1 MPEDETFKV
10 TDRRRR
16 DDADGTP
23 SEPAPPTPAATPPR
37 AATAGPVS
45 PGPAAPPSTGPDLQ
59 GLFIMFASSALLNL
73 GEAADPETGERVLD
87 LAQAREA
94 IDLLSL
100 LRLKTEG
107 NRTEQESHL
116 LEEILY
122 DLQLRFVQAAKGQAA
137 KEQAAKGQA
146 AKGQAGS

>member
-16 DDADGTP
+16 DDADETP
-23 SEPAPPTPAATPPR
+23 PAPAPPTPAMPPPR
-37 AATAGPVS
+37 AATAGS
-45 PGPAAPPSTGPDLQ
+45 AAPGSAAPPPTGPDLQ
-59 GLFIMFASSALLNL
+59 GLFIMLASSALVNL
-73 GEAADPETGERVLD
+73 GEATDPDTGERILD
-87 LAQAREA
+87 LGQAKEA

-107 NRTEQESHL
+107 NRTEPETHL

-122 DLQLRFVQAAKGQAA
+122 DLQLRFVQV
-137 KEQAAKGQA
+137 AKGQA
-146 AKGQAGS
+146 AKGSAGS